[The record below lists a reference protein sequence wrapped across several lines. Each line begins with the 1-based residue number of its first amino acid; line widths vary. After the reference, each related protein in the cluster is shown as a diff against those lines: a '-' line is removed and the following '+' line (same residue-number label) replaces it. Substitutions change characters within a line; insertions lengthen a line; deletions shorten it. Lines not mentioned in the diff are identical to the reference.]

1 MKITDQVFF
10 VIDSDNLDSV
20 EDKFIG
26 YALFRDGDSIYKNDD
41 SSYPTGA
48 FIDISAGG
56 GQKHQVLGEI
66 K

>member
-10 VIDSDNLDSV
+10 VIDSDHLEGV

-26 YALFRDGDSIYKNDD
+26 YALSREGDSIYKNDD
-41 SSYPTGA
+41 SYYPTGA

-56 GQKHQVLGEI
+56 GQNI
-66 K
+66 R